1 VAGVIGC
8 VGLVVPHFLRPF
20 VGHRPSLLLTA
31 SALGG
36 ASLLLASD
44 ILVRLAST
52 GQELKLGVV
61 TSLIGGPFF
70 VLLLFRARKVLT

>member
-1 VAGVIGC
+1 
-8 VGLVVPHFLRPF
+8 VVPHLLRPL
-20 VGHRPSLLLTA
+20 VGHRPGVLLAA

-36 ASLLLASD
+36 AALLLASD
-44 ILVRLAST
+44 IAVRLLAS

-70 VLLLFRARKVLT
+70 VVLLLNSRRRVA